1 MLHTLCLPAQ
11 TIIPSPEKIVQS
23 DGEFQ
28 TKKQMN
34 LFIGGTKPD
43 CLEYLQNELLR
54 TSELNQVNGK
64 AEADIRMITD
74 TSLVTEAYRLQI
86 TPDYIEIRAAGNEGF
101 FYAMQSLRQLASG
114 QNGTLIFPCL
124 KIEDS
129 PRIGF
134 RSFLLDSGRQYQKVS
149 TIKKYIDMAAM
160 LKMN

>member
-11 TIIPSPEKIVQS
+11 TIIPSPEKVVQS

-34 LFIGGTKPD
+34 LFISGTKPD

-86 TPDYIEIRAAGNEGF
+86 TPDYIEIRAAGNEGLF
-101 FYAMQSLRQLASG
+101 
-114 QNGTLIFPCL
+114 
-124 KIEDS
+124 
-129 PRIGF
+129 
-134 RSFLLDSGRQYQKVS
+134 
-149 TIKKYIDMAAM
+149 M
-160 LKMN
+160 LCNHYDNWLPGKTGL